1 LDNFRFSA
9 SRKAKSIRWPF
20 RESQG
25 LRGSPGAAMLSG
37 YLDTTRNARGQAVAV
52 AYSVRPYPG
61 ATVSTPLKWSEVR
74 KGLDPS
80 KYTIKTMLKRI
91 DKLGDLWEPVLGP
104 GIDLAGCVEQL
115 ATFGRSSKV

>member
-1 LDNFRFSA
+1 MMR
-9 SRKAKSIRWPF
+9 
-20 RESQG
+20 QG
-25 LRGSPGAAMLSG
+25 RI

-80 KYTIKTMLKRI
+80 KYTIKTLPKRI
-91 DKLGDLWEPVLGP
+91 EKLGDLWLPVLGK
-104 GIDLAGCVEQL
+104 GINLARCLETL
-115 ATFGRSSKV
+115 GRKLGL